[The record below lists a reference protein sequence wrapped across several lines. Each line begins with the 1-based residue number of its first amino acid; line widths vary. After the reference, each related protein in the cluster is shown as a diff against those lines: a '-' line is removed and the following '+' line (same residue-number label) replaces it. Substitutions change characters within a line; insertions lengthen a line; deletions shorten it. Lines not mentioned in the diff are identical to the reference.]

1 MQSGKQS
8 PAYFGTIPRTWL
20 FLGVLISSAQC
31 EEKNN
36 LKAVEGKRPPKK
48 TRDNVKK
55 MQSVKLKRHKD
66 FPKLQR
72 PLKLTST
79 S

>member
-36 LKAVEGKRPPKK
+36 LKAVGGKRPPKK
-48 TRDNVKK
+48 TRKRQHEKIYLKK
-55 MQSVKLKRHKD
+55 KKRGLNFRGH
-66 FPKLQR
+66 FN
-72 PLKLTST
+72 
-79 S
+79 